1 MKHVIMAMSK
11 SAWSEG
17 RTGARKEQDWY
28 LVVQEAV
35 RIKKQQGEDS
45 VVVAVTGFTNVTFS
59 LPEIECYKQALLDFD
74 LKEGKDFYLLHEG
87 IDTITQLHAA
97 HAFAVFHKTDFAVV
111 STKLHV
117 MRIRWLCFW
126 DKIQAKHY
134 TPPHLGIPR
143 REEIV
148 NDIVLT
154 VLFPFID
161 IFGLRSRFLAYL
173 EKRRAKGIL

>member
-74 LKEGKDFYLLHEG
+74 LKEERTKDWDDEDGTPRKYIYGKG
-87 IDTITQLHAA
+87 QIGGG
-97 HAFAVFHKTDFAVV
+97 KN
-111 STKLHV
+111 
-117 MRIRWLCFW
+117 RIR
-126 DKIQAKHY
+126 IE
-134 TPPHLGIPR
+134 TINGN
-143 REEIV
+143 V
-148 NDIVLT
+148 
-154 VLFPFID
+154 
-161 IFGLRSRFLAYL
+161 YL
-173 EKRRAKGIL
+173 KKGK